1 MAKSIVLGP
10 GIGIGGMT
18 AAYELRAGMGGDHAI
33 TVVGDGPGFSFT
45 PSNPWVGVGWR
56 KRDDVVL
63 EVKPCLARKKIEFVG
78 EPATEKNH
86 VLEALGIERMKNMPK
101 S

>member
-1 MAKSIVLGP
+1 M
-10 GIGIGGMT
+10 
-18 AAYELRAGMGGDHAI
+18 
-33 TVVGDGPGFSFT
+33 GFSCT

-63 EVKPCLARKKIEFVG
+63 EVKPCLTRKKIEFVG

-86 VLEALGIERMKNMPK
+86 VLKAPGIERLKNTLK